1 MTSSCEEVKP
11 SHKYQISSST
21 LRLRAPRGLITHRR
35 PKSGNRSA
43 RYPSTRSD
51 DDHRALKVN
60 QRGKKPQKPLFFPF
74 LSGQKS
80 ESWER
85 ALTAIVDRPQ
95 NSAPVTRWA
104 MRWTTKEGRNRWGES
119 ETRREKR
126 ERERDRQTDRQRQ
139 RRTDRLTGR
148 GRDQQG
154 ERERES
160 SKGGGWGWQEC
171 WGSTERLK
179 VNKTGTSEERRTTKN
194 KKNWRW
200 TRMFSK
206 QEVGDW
212 GN

>member
-1 MTSSCEEVKP
+1 MKSSCEEVKP

-60 QRGKKPQKPLFFPF
+60 QREKKPQKPLFFPF

-126 ERERDRQTDRQRQ
+126 ERERERQTDRQRQ

-154 ERERES
+154 EREREQQ
-160 SKGGGWGWQEC
+160 GRGVGMARMLGVD
-171 WGSTERLK
+171 RK
-179 VNKTGTSEERRTTKN
+179 VKSEQDRNERREENN
-194 KKNWRW
+194 KKQKNWRW